1 MSFVAVDLGA
11 SSSRYVSDS
20 GQISILPN
28 NMVWL
33 ENGQDPRIN
42 PDAEDVESS
51 LDISITKDSGAECE
65 YFPTTALAGIMAD
78 RFTSVHT
85 VPLVGIK
92 KYKQKVNY
100 VSAIMS
106 AAVSRLKYSL
116 PEDIDLYLAVPP
128 MEIHEAREA
137 FGNQLV
143 GRYTVKFPK
152 YMGGTEVKLN
162 IVSVQCYEES
172 FMASTSFFFNMNGV
186 PKEQNK
192 KYGAGIILSL
202 DIGASTTDLSIIK
215 NGRYLDKSGKTYRV
229 GGNEA
234 RETLVYDIC
243 SRYDIDLSPEAAEKV
258 MSEGRLQLGN
268 NYVDVSD
275 LVAKAKTELAKKLMT
290 HLPLYF
296 KTIQIDMTTINAIV
310 VSGGGSMQSQYV
322 NADGEVVKTSEPMSY
337 YVTQELL
344 NLSSGTEVVAYGDD
358 ARLANVKG
366 LFIKAKVDS
375 ITKAAA
381 VKAPAPAPAPASV
394 QAETPTVAQ
403 TAPVAPQVTPVTT
416 TTPVATAPVAT
427 APVQTEVP
435 SQTAPVTSQTT
446 PVAPV
451 APQVTI

>member
-11 SSSRYVSDS
+11 SSSRYVSDP

-28 NMVWL
+28 NMVFMDSN
-33 ENGQDPRIN
+33 EDSRIN
-42 PDAEDVESS
+42 PDAEDIESC
-51 LDISITKDSGAECE
+51 LDITITKDEGSPCE

-92 KYKQKVNY
+92 KYKQKINY
-100 VSAIMS
+100 ISAILN
-106 AAVSRLKYSL
+106 AAVSRIKFAL

-137 FGNQLV
+137 FSSQLV
-143 GRYTVKFPK
+143 GKYTVRFPK

-162 IVSVQCYEES
+162 IMSVQCYEES

-192 KYGAGIILSL
+192 KYLTGTILSL
-202 DIGASTTDLSIIK
+202 DIGASTTDLSIVQ
-215 NGRYLDKSGKTYRV
+215 NGRYLDKSGRTYRI

-234 RETLVYDIC
+234 RETLIYDIC

-258 MSEGRLQLGN
+258 MAEGRLQIGN
-268 NYVDVSD
+268 AYVDVSG
-275 LVAKAKTELAKKLMT
+275 LVAKAKADLAKKLMT

-296 KTIQIDMTTINAIV
+296 KAIQIDMSTINAII

-322 NADGEVVKTSEPMSY
+322 NEDGEVIKTSEPMSY

-344 NLSSGTEVVAYGDD
+344 NFSSGTEVVAYGSD

-366 LFIKAKVDS
+366 LFIRAKVD
-375 ITKAAA
+375 TVKKAGQT
-381 VKAPAPAPAPASV
+381 PAPAQTTATATTPVQTATPQAVQATPAATPVQAIAAMADASAAPATPAVTSENV
-394 QAETPTVAQ
+394 Q
-403 TAPVAPQVTPVTT
+403 TPVTT
-416 TTPVATAPVAT
+416 
-427 APVQTEVP
+427 
-435 SQTAPVTSQTT
+435 QTT
-446 PVAPV
+446 PVV
-451 APQVTI
+451 PQVTI

>member
-20 GQISILPN
+20 GQIAILPN
-28 NMVWL
+28 NMVFM
-33 ENGQDPRIN
+33 ENNEDSRIN
-42 PDAEDVESS
+42 PDAEDIESC
-51 LDISITKDSGAECE
+51 LDITITKTEGPECE
-65 YFPTTALAGIMAD
+65 HFPTSVLAGIMAD

-92 KYKQKVNY
+92 KYKQKINY
-100 VSAIMS
+100 VSAILN
-106 AAVSRLKYSL
+106 AAVSRIKYSL
-116 PEDIDLYLAVPP
+116 PEEVDLYLAVPP

-137 FGNQLV
+137 FGSQLP
-143 GRYTVKFPK
+143 GKYTVTFPK

-172 FMASTSFFFNMNGV
+172 FMASTSFFFNMSGV

-192 KYGAGIILSL
+192 KYLTGTVLSL
-202 DIGASTTDLSIIK
+202 DIGASTTDLSIIQ
-215 NGRYLDKSGKTYRV
+215 NGRYLDKSGRTYRV

-243 SRYDIDLSPEAAEKV
+243 SKYDIDLSPEVAEKV
-258 MSEGRLQLGN
+258 MSEGRLQIGN
-268 NYVDVSD
+268 NYVDVSS
-275 LVAKAKTELAKKLMT
+275 LVAKAKVELAKKLMT

-296 KTIQIDMTTINAIV
+296 KAIQIDMSTINAII

-322 NADGEVVKTSEPMSY
+322 NNDGEVIKTSEPMSF

-344 NLSSGTEVVAYGDD
+344 NFSSGTEVVAYGSD

-366 LFIKAKVDS
+366 LFIKAKIDS
-375 ITKAAA
+375 IRKAVTTPQAPPVQSVAEPVVNQA
-381 VKAPAPAPAPASV
+381 V
-394 QAETPTVAQ
+394 T
-403 TAPVAPQVTPVTT
+403 PQV
-416 TTPVATAPVAT
+416 
-427 APVQTEVP
+427 
-435 SQTAPVTSQTT
+435 T

-451 APQVTI
+451 APVTPQVTI

>member
-20 GQISILPN
+20 GQIAILPN
-28 NMVWL
+28 NMVFMD
-33 ENGQDPRIN
+33 NTQDSRIN
-42 PDAEDVESS
+42 PDAEDIESC
-51 LDISITKDSGAECE
+51 LDITIVKNEGPACE
-65 YFPTTALAGIMAD
+65 YFPTSALAGIMAD
-78 RFTSVHT
+78 RFASVHT

-92 KYKQKVNY
+92 KYKQKINY
-100 VSAIMS
+100 VSAILN
-106 AAVSRLKYSL
+106 AAVSRIKYAL
-116 PEDIDLYLAVPP
+116 PEELDLYLAVPP

-137 FGNQLV
+137 FGSQLV
-143 GRYTVKFPK
+143 GKYTVTFPK

-192 KYGAGIILSL
+192 KYLTGTVLSL
-202 DIGASTTDLSIIK
+202 DIGASTTDLSIIQK
-215 NGRYLDKSGKTYRV
+215 GRYLDKSGRTYRV

-258 MSEGRLQLGN
+258 MSEGRLQIGN

-275 LVAKAKTELAKKLMT
+275 LVAKAKVELAKKLMT

-296 KTIQIDMTTINAIV
+296 KAIQIDVSTINAII

-344 NLSSGTEVVAYGDD
+344 NFSSGTEVVAYGSD

-366 LFIKAKVDS
+366 LFIKAKMDS
-375 ITKAAA
+375 V
-381 VKAPAPAPAPASV
+381 VKASQTPTPAP
-394 QAETPTVAQ
+394 
-403 TAPVAPQVTPVTT
+403 
-416 TTPVATAPVAT
+416 TPVATAPVTTPVATNVTEQTTQAQTAT
-427 APVQTEVP
+427 APV
-435 SQTAPVTSQTT
+435 APVSPVAPVAESVQTPVTNQAT

>member
-20 GQISILPN
+20 GQIAILPN
-28 NMVWL
+28 NMVFM
-33 ENGQDPRIN
+33 ENNEDSRIN
-42 PDAEDVESS
+42 PDAEDIESC
-51 LDISITKDSGAECE
+51 LDITITKTEGPECE
-65 YFPTTALAGIMAD
+65 HFPTSVLAGIMAD

-92 KYKQKVNY
+92 KYKQKINY
-100 VSAIMS
+100 VSAILN
-106 AAVSRLKYSL
+106 AAVSRIKYGL
-116 PEDIDLYLAVPP
+116 PEEVDLYLAVPP

-137 FGNQLV
+137 FGSQLP
-143 GRYTVKFPK
+143 GKYTVTFPK

-172 FMASTSFFFNMNGV
+172 FMASTSFFFNMSGV

-192 KYGAGIILSL
+192 KYLTGTVLSL
-202 DIGASTTDLSIIK
+202 DIGASTTDLSIIQ
-215 NGRYLDKSGKTYRV
+215 NGRYLDKSGRTYRV

-243 SRYDIDLSPEAAEKV
+243 SKYDIDLSPEVAEKV
-258 MSEGRLQLGN
+258 MSEGRLQIGN
-268 NYVDVSD
+268 NYVDVSS
-275 LVAKAKTELAKKLMT
+275 LVAKAKVELAKKLMT

-296 KTIQIDMTTINAIV
+296 KAIQIDMSTINAII

-322 NADGEVVKTSEPMSY
+322 NNDGEVIKTSEPMSF

-344 NLSSGTEVVAYGDD
+344 NFSSGTEVVAYGSD

-366 LFIKAKVDS
+366 LFIKAKIDS
-375 ITKAAA
+375 IRKTVTTPQAPPVQSVAEPVVNQA
-381 VKAPAPAPAPASV
+381 V
-394 QAETPTVAQ
+394 T
-403 TAPVAPQVTPVTT
+403 PQVTPVT
-416 TTPVATAPVAT
+416 
-427 APVQTEVP
+427 
-435 SQTAPVTSQTT
+435 

-451 APQVTI
+451 TPQVTI